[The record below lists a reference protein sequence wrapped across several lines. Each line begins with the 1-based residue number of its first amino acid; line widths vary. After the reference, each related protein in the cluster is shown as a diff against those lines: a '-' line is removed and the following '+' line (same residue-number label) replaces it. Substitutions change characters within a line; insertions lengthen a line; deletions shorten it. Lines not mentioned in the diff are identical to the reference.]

1 MILVKV
7 FCYAADCQTPL
18 HSSLHR
24 HQHRHQ
30 HQQYVILINDDL
42 NHIHPPLLIS
52 VIFSSPHHVINLIQ
66 ISGRRPCPGQ
76 VIALDKPL
84 RPLAGPIKI
93 QYFAT
98 N

>member
-24 HQHRHQ
+24 HQHQHQ

-42 NHIHPPLLIS
+42 NHIHPPLLII
-52 VIFSSPHHVINLIQ
+52 VILSSPHHVINLIQ

-76 VIALDKPL
+76 VIALDKPPH
-84 RPLAGPIKI
+84 PLAGPIKI